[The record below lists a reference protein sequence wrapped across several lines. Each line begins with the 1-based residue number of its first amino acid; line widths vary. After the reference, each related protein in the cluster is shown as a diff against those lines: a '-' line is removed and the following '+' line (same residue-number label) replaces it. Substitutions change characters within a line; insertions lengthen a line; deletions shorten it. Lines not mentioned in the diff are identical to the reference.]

1 MTGTSAMTDRYA
13 RQIVMPEIGPQ
24 GQALLARSAIL
35 VVGAGGLGCPV
46 LQYLSGAG
54 IGRLVLVDPDR
65 VQASNLHR
73 QPLYRMSDV
82 GRLKVDAAADA
93 LTAYNP
99 EVAIAAF
106 ALRLAPDNV
115 AELVA
120 QADIVVD
127 AADSFAATY
136 VLSDACR
143 EAGKPLVSAS
153 IVGFAGYVGAF
164 CGRAPS
170 YRAVFPEMPMQA
182 ADCATAGVLGPAV
195 ATIGLL
201 QAQMAL
207 LLALALDP
215 SPLGRLIS
223 FDARRLA
230 FGGFSFA
237 GAPEP
242 TAGSFPFIAP
252 SQLMADDIVVELRGV
267 EEAPAAVAPDAI
279 RLTVE
284 EIGHLPLDQLDAR
297 RLVLCCRSGMRAARA
312 AARLTARG
320 ARNLALMAVG

>member
-1 MTGTSAMTDRYA
+1 MTDRYA
-13 RQIVMPEIGPQ
+13 RQIVMPEIGPE
-24 GQALLARSAIL
+24 GQARLARTRIL

-46 LQYLSGAG
+46 LQYLAGAG
-54 IGRLVLVDPDR
+54 IGRLLLVDPDR
-65 VQASNLHR
+65 VEESNLHR

-82 GRLKVDAAADA
+82 GRLKVEAAAEA
-93 LTAYNP
+93 LGAYNP
-99 EVAIAAF
+99 GVEVEAL

-120 QADIVVD
+120 QAEIVVD

-153 IVGFAGYVGAF
+153 IVGTAGYVGAF
-164 CGRAPS
+164 CGGGPS
-170 YRAVFPEMPMQA
+170 YRAVFPEMPARA

-195 ATIGLL
+195 ATLGLL

-207 LLALALDP
+207 LLALALEP
-215 SPLGRLIS
+215 SPLGRVIS

-230 FGGFSFA
+230 FGGFSFT

-242 TAGSFPFIAP
+242 LSGSFPFIAP
-252 SQLMADDIVVELRGV
+252 SQLSVGDIVVELRGV
-267 EEAPAAVAPDAI
+267 DEAPAPAAPDAI
-279 RLTVE
+279 RLSVD
-284 EIGHLPLDQLDAR
+284 EIDRLSLDDAEGR
-297 RLVLCCRSGMRAARA
+297 RVVLCCRSGIRAARA
-312 AARLTARG
+312 AGRLAARG
-320 ARNLALMAVG
+320 AGDLVLMALG

>member
-1 MTGTSAMTDRYA
+1 MTDRYA
-13 RQIVMPEIGPQ
+13 RQIVMPEVGPE
-24 GQALLARSAIL
+24 GQARLARICIL
-35 VVGAGGLGCPV
+35 VIGAGGLGCPV
-46 LQYLSGAG
+46 SSYLVGAG
-54 IGRLVLVDPDR
+54 IDRLLLVDPDR
-65 VQASNLHR
+65 VEESNLHR
-73 QPLYRMSDV
+73 QPLYRMGDV
-82 GRLKVDAAADA
+82 GRLKVEAAREA
-93 LTAYNP
+93 LAAYNP
-99 EVAIAAF
+99 GVEVEAL

-153 IVGFAGYVGAF
+153 IVGTAGYVGAF
-164 CGRAPS
+164 CGRGPS
-170 YRAVFPEMPMQA
+170 YRAVFPEMPTRA

-195 ATIGLL
+195 GTIGLL

-207 LLALALDP
+207 LLALGLEP

-230 FGGFSFA
+230 FGGFSFL

-242 TAGSFPFIAP
+242 VTGSFAFIAP
-252 SQLMADDIVVELRGV
+252 SQLSASDIVVELRGV
-267 EEAPAAVAPDAI
+267 EEAPVPAAPDAI
-279 RLTVE
+279 RLTVD
-284 EIGHLPLDQLDAR
+284 EIDRLSLDDAEGR
-297 RLVLCCRSGMRAARA
+297 RVVLCCRSGIRAARA
-312 AARLTARG
+312 AGRLAARG
-320 ARNLALMAVG
+320 AGDLALMALG